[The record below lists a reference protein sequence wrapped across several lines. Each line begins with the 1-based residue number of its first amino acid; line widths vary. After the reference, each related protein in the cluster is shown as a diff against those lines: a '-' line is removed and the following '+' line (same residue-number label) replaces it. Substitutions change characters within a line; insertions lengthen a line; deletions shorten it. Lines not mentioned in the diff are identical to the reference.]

1 VTTVQTTIEAVD
13 AIIADKS
20 LLKHPFYQA
29 WNAGELSLADLRRY
43 AAQYFHFEAAFPT
56 FLSAVHARCESP
68 AVRQAVLNNLWDEEH
83 GPDNHV
89 ALWLRF
95 CEGLGLSEAEVRAT
109 EPLPETVDLV
119 EGFRAACSGSTAAGI
134 ATIYAYESQ
143 APEVARQKIAGLK
156 QFYAIEDARTLSFFS
171 LHADLDVEHAAAE
184 RAVIEAAAPA
194 EREAV
199 EAAVGDAT
207 ARLWR
212 FLDGAYALRGSVV

>member
-1 VTTVQTTIEAVD
+1 LTTSQQTTIEAID
-13 AIIADKS
+13 AIIAERS
-20 LLKHPFYQA
+20 LLTHPFYQA
-29 WNAGELSLADLRRY
+29 WNAGELSLADLRGY

-56 FLSAVHARCESP
+56 FLSAVHSRCESA
-68 AVRQAVLNNLWDEEH
+68 AVRQALLDNLWDEEH

-109 EPLPETVDLV
+109 RPLPETIDLV
-119 EGFRAACSGSTAAGI
+119 EGFRAACGRGTGEGI

-156 QFYAIEDARTLSFFS
+156 RFYDIEDARTLSFFA
-171 LHADLDVEHAAAE
+171 LHADLDEEHAAAE
-184 RAVIEAAAPA
+184 RAALVSVAA

-199 EAAVGDAT
+199 ESAT
-207 ARLWR
+207 REATERLWR
-212 FLDGAYALRGSVV
+212 FLDGAYALRST